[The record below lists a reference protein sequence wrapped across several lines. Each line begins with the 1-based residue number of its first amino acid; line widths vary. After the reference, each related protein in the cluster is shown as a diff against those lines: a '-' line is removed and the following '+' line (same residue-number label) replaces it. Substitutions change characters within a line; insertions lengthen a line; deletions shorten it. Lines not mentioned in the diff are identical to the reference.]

1 MRSVAESVNPKPPR
15 IPSFAIRSV
24 TDQSRAKQRCNLD
37 VIVTIRQM
45 ETESRIRDGKLGV
58 TAIDGATGKAGI
70 IAKILSAGSAIR
82 AIAVGPAK
90 PRDSHPISDCEVRIS
105 FADFF
110 DSSDNLVTENQ
121 RQFRIG
127 QFAID
132 HMKVSAANRAGANTD
147 EQLSPARLRL
157 WHITQLQ
164 GSFRF
169 VENHGTHGYFPL
181 TLTLTLRRTDGL
193 RA

>member
-1 MRSVAESVNPKPPR
+1 MKTV
-15 IPSFAIRSV
+15 
-24 TDQSRAKQRCNLD
+24 
-37 VIVTIRQM
+37 
-45 ETESRIRDGKLGV
+45 SRIRDSELGV
-58 TAIDGATGKAGI
+58 TAIDRVTGKARV
-70 IAKILSAGSAIR
+70 IAKILSAGPAIR
-82 AIAVGPAK
+82 AITIGPAK
-90 PRDSHPISDCEVRIS
+90 PRDSHAISDSECGSAATVGTLRS
-105 FADFF
+105 LPHFFADFF
-110 DSSDNLVTENQ
+110 NLSDDLVTGNQ
-121 RQFRIG
+121 RQFWIG

-132 HMKVSAANRAGANTD
+132 HMKVSAANRAGANAD

-181 TLTLTLRRTDGL
+181 NLTLRRTDGL